1 MSEHTVLIDEELAVE
16 NIMCIGSAGWEAV
29 VLGSDHICA
38 VDDPFGPD
46 PDCGPLGYLQVPA
59 LLVPE
64 DTVGF
69 NDRLRVIVELVK
81 GEDDD

>member
-1 MSEHTVLIDEELAVE
+1 MSEYTVLIDEELAVE

-46 PDCGPLGYLQVPA
+46 PDCGPLGYPQVPA